1 VDIALKALSPGVN
14 DTTTAVECIDNL
26 GEIVGEIARRRLP
39 APVRSKDNVPRVL
52 TLAPDFADYVETAF
66 DQIRI
71 SGKANQAIFERLLA
85 TIMFIAECANGEK
98 RRAPLRRQIE
108 LIGEYAE
115 QTLETEYE
123 KEKVRFKLNEAKKI
137 FGE

>member
-1 VDIALKALSPGVN
+1 
-14 DTTTAVECIDNL
+14 
-26 GEIVGEIARRRLP
+26 LP

-85 TIMFIAECANGEK
+85 TVMFVAECTSSEN
-98 RRAPLRRQIE
+98 RRAALRRQIE

-115 QTLETEYE
+115 QTLETDYE
-123 KEKVRFKLNEAKKI
+123 KEKVRLKLTQAKKI